1 MRRITTRLVK
11 LLQEKKL
18 KVAFAESMTCGLA
31 AHQLS
36 TVKGTSD
43 VLLGSI
49 VCYHP
54 DVKTCVLG
62 VRKSMIDRYSAESQ
76 EVTDEL
82 ARRLSGVISADLY
95 AAVTGLASPGGSQSD
110 YPAGT
115 VFIAAVSGGKI
126 YREKKLFRGSPL
138 EIKKKACAAMYRLL
152 VEVILEKREG
162 EEGRGRAN
170 KKPRRNAGAV

>member
-1 MRRITTRLVK
+1 MKRITNRLVK
-11 LLQEKKL
+11 LLQEYEL

-36 TVKGTSD
+36 TVKGTSE

-62 VRKSMIDRYSAESQ
+62 VKQSLIDRYSAESQ

-82 ARRLSGVISADLY
+82 VRRLPRVMKADLY
-95 AAVTGLASPGGSQSD
+95 VAVTGLASPGGSQSGE
-110 YPAGT
+110 PAGT
-115 VFIAAVSGGKI
+115 VFISAASGSKKI
-126 YREKKLFRGSPL
+126 FREKKRFRGSPL

-152 VEVILEKREG
+152 IDVILETKKESG
-162 EEGRGRAN
+162 EEKN
-170 KKPRRNAGAV
+170 KKPRRKAGAV